1 MLMIKLSMLV
11 REEIANRFPTNVLRR
26 EQWQA

>member
-11 REEIANRFPTNVLRR
+11 REENANWIPTNELRR
-26 EQWQA
+26 EQRQA